1 MYLVV
6 LLHQTEFN
14 QIRKGSKKE
23 KITDSNYGSFDFNHQ
38 LLDFAM
44 TSTIFW
50 LVCMITT
57 TFIGYTVA
65 SPAGMSIDSSRYL
78 ETYVYKYSNAQ
89 IIKNI

>member
-14 QIRKGSKKE
+14 QIRKESEKE
-23 KITDSNYGSFDFNHQ
+23 KITDSSYGPFDFNHQ

-57 TFIGYTVA
+57 IVIGYTAA
-65 SPAGMSIDSSRYL
+65 SPVGMSIDSSRYL
-78 ETYVYKYSNAQ
+78 ETYVYKYSNA
-89 IIKNI
+89 